1 MVPHRIL
8 VVDDELMIRDILKR
22 NLELKGCE
30 IREAGSAVELWQ
42 TVGDGWDPEV
52 VFLDIVMPGCS
63 GLKLL
68 GEMKLRFPEAE
79 IVMITSYA
87 SVENVQG
94 AMRGGAQDFLSKPFT
109 IPQIWDAV
117 ERALAKRAGS
127 PVKLTAFRSEIGK

>member
-1 MVPHRIL
+1 MVPHKIL
-8 VVDDELMIRDILKR
+8 VVDDELMIRDVLKQ
-22 NLELKGCE
+22 NLEMKGYE
-30 IREAGSAVELWQ
+30 TREAGNAVELWQ
-42 TVGDGWDPEV
+42 TVDDGWDPEV

-68 GEMKLRFPEAE
+68 GEMKQRFPEAE

-117 ERALAKRAGS
+117 ERALAKRARS
-127 PVKLTAFRSEIGK
+127 PVRSPCRTTPS